1 MSEKHLDVIVI
12 GAGIAGASVAWFLA
26 PHARVMLLERE
37 SFAGFHTTGRSAAH
51 FSESYGSPQVRALSR
66 ATRPFLEHPPEGFAT
81 HPLLHRRGALVV
93 GSAEQAGRVRDEYD
107 AVRRHT
113 PSLTLLDREAIAA
126 LVPVL
131 RPEAA
136 EIAFFEPDSAD
147 IDVNELHQGFL
158 RGAKARGVALH
169 LDTRVHA
176 LRREGDEWIVNEHW
190 RAPVVVNA
198 AGAWADALAELA
210 GVRTIG
216 LEPRRRSAF
225 TFAAPE
231 DVDTSAWPFVVD
243 IDETFYFKPDA
254 GLLLGSAANADPVHP
269 HDVQPEEY
277 DIALGIHRIEEATT
291 MTIRRPARTW
301 AGLRSFVAD
310 GDLVGGFAPD
320 APGFFWLAAQGGYGI
335 QTSAAMAEACASMI
349 LGKPMPDHLAQA
361 GITAEMLGPKRLR
374 R

>member
-1 MSEKHLDVIVI
+1 MKQLDVIVV
-12 GAGIAGASVAWFLA
+12 GGGIAGASVAWFLA
-26 PHARVMLLERE
+26 PHARVAVLERE

-51 FSESYGSPQVRALSR
+51 FSETYGSPQVRALSR
-66 ATRPFLEHPPEGFAT
+66 ATRPFLERPPCGFAA
-81 HPLLHRRGALVV
+81 HPILHPRGALLV
-93 GSAEQAGRVRDEYD
+93 GGAGQAERVHAEYE
-107 AVRRHT
+107 AMRRHT
-113 PSLTLLDREAIAA
+113 PSLSLLRESAIRDR
-126 LVPVL
+126 VPVL

-136 EIAFFEPDSAD
+136 RVALLEPDSAD

-158 RGAKARGVALH
+158 RGAKANGVGIH
-169 LDTRVHA
+169 VDTDVQSI
-176 LRREGDEWIVNEHW
+176 RRDGSQWVVNDAW

-198 AGAWADALAELA
+198 AGAWADVVANLA
-210 GVRTIG
+210 GVQPIG

-231 DVDTSAWPFVVD
+231 GASIDAWPFVVD

-254 GLLLGSAANADPVHP
+254 GLLLASAANADPTHP

-291 MTIRRPARTW
+291 MTIRRPTRAW

-320 APGFFWLAAQGGYGI
+320 AEGFFWLAAQGGYGI
-335 QTSAAMAEACASMI
+335 QTSAAMAEACAAMI
-349 LGKPMPDHLAQA
+349 LGRPMPWHLLDQ
-361 GITAEMLGPKRLR
+361 GLTPEMLGPARHR
-374 R
+374 P